1 MSSVASNIKTKTTKY
16 KYEGN
21 DVEKFVKKV
30 IRMLYD
36 ASIDDCIFID
46 GDHLNLSKS
55 NVCIKSH

>member
-1 MSSVASNIKTKTTKY
+1 MSAISSNIKTKTTKY

-21 DVEKFVKKV
+21 DADIFIKKV

-46 GDHLNLSKS
+46 GNNRNLSKS
-55 NVCIKSH
+55 NVWVKSN

>member
-21 DVEKFVKKV
+21 DADIFIKKV

-36 ASIDDCIFID
+36 ASISDCVFLD
-46 GDHLNLSKS
+46 GNRFNLSKS
-55 NVCIKSH
+55 NVWVKN